1 MELEELH
8 DIHTDLFQ
16 QEVLDRIQWQ
26 LIKAIFQRE
35 KGTIVEFTLFAFLSW
50 LVDEQGTLYVQG
62 TFPSVVCILQSG
74 ITEGTP
80 LGSDLL

>member
-50 LVDEQGTLYVQG
+50 LVDE
-62 TFPSVVCILQSG
+62 
-74 ITEGTP
+74 
-80 LGSDLL
+80 